1 MTAYRLVGVAN
12 NRTWGPDTKN
22 EELVNCCMGDLK
34 KYQFEPSMKF
44 ERIGKICDF
53 TSSNYQKNL
62 KDVNKNTNEGA
73 NSFEEELQFQTVDLR
88 TGQKQKGNI
97 YNKKKI
103 LNKQTTQAFT
113 QKQQEEDNLY
123 SSRIKTA
130 EQKKQKL
137 LLLAKTARINARHRI
152 FTEWSIE
159 PTPVWT
165 VECEMMFNELPK
177 KVIKLEQF
185 KIDDIFFRG
194 RVLYYDK
201 RIENINVKNPPS
213 LIILNKGANCLVCK
227 TKDDQSL
234 MEIVSD
240 EEKNCQGYTTNSSV
254 TTTTNSNNNNNPL
267 LVVSTDQILACLM
280 SCTQSKYSWH
290 LLITKQ
296 GNKIIIDK
304 DEDSIVDLLTVN
316 ENSIDAPTQD
326 NENKL
331 NSLQALGFEAIKINQ
346 RFRKQVLLKNEMA
359 EQYDNISFLSKNSK
373 TSDVLYRYRKIN
385 LPPLIHG
392 TSKRNCTLITRGE
405 IHAKIKGT
413 NSSYIYICALNEYDI
428 KSHKNWRSQ
437 IENQKGAL
445 LANEIRNNTSK
456 LQKFICQALL
466 SGCEDIKLGFI
477 SRKNANDAENHN
489 ILSIQS
495 HKTKDLSTQIGLKYE
510 NIWGILRFIVD
521 NISERPDG
529 KYVILKDPLKAL
541 LRLYCTHDDDYH

>member
-1 MTAYRLVGVAN
+1 MSTFKISGIVNCRS
-12 NRTWGPDTKN
+12 WGPDAKN
-22 EELVNCCMGDLK
+22 EELVNYCMPEIK

-62 KDVNKNTNEGA
+62 KDINKNTNDA
-73 NSFEEELQFQTVDLR
+73 NTLEEELQFQTVDLR
-88 TGQKQKGNI
+88 ASQKQKGNL
-97 YNKKKI
+97 YSKKKI
-103 LNKQTTQAFT
+103 HNKQTTQAFT
-113 QKQQEEDNLY
+113 QKQQDEDNLY

-137 LLLAKTARINARHRI
+137 LQQAKTARINARHRI

-165 VECEMMFNELPK
+165 VECEILFNELPK
-177 KVIKLEQF
+177 KLIKLDHF
-185 KIDDIFFRG
+185 KIEDICFKG
-194 RVLYYDK
+194 KTLYYDK
-201 RIENINVKNPPS
+201 KIENINVKNPPA
-213 LIILNKGANCLVCK
+213 LMHLNKDLDYLASK
-227 TKDDQSL
+227 TKDDKSL
-234 MEIVSD
+234 MDIIPT
-240 EEKNCQGYTTNSSV
+240 EENKCKEENTF
-254 TTTTNSNNNNNPL
+254 L
-267 LVVSTDQILACLM
+267 IVSTDQILACLM
-280 SCTQSKYSWH
+280 SSVQSKYSWH
-290 LLITKQ
+290 LLITKE

-326 NENKL
+326 NENKI

-346 RFRKQVLLKNEMA
+346 RFRKQVLLKNEIA
-359 EQYDNISFLSKNSK
+359 EEYENALFRTK
-373 TSDVLYRYRKIN
+373 TNKPSDVLYRYRKISI
-385 LPPLIHG
+385 PPL
-392 TSKRNCTLITRGE
+392 TNSNLKKNYTLITRGE
-405 IHAKIKGT
+405 IHSKIKGS
-413 NSSYIYICALNEYDI
+413 NNSYIYICALNEYDI

-466 SGCEDIKLGFI
+466 SGCDDLKLGFI
-477 SRKNANDAENHN
+477 SRKTINDAENHH

-510 NIWGILRFIVD
+510 NIWGIVRYITD
-521 NISERPDG
+521 IISERPDG
-529 KYVILKDPLKAL
+529 KYVILKDPLKPL
-541 LRLYCTHDDDYH
+541 LRLYCTNDDDNN

>member
-1 MTAYRLVGVAN
+1 MSSFNLLGVVN
-12 NRTWGPDTKN
+12 NRTWGPDIKN
-22 EELVNCCMGDLK
+22 EELVNCCMGEIK

-44 ERIGKICDF
+44 EKIGKICDF
-53 TSSNYQKNL
+53 TNSNYQKNL
-62 KDVNKNTNEGA
+62 KEINKNSGEGNNA
-73 NSFEEELQFQTVDLR
+73 FEEELQFQTVDLR
-88 TGQKQKGNI
+88 TGQKQKGTL

-103 LNKQTTQAFT
+103 VNKQTTQAFT

-137 LLLAKTARINARHRI
+137 LQQAKTARMNARHRI

-177 KVIKLEQF
+177 KIIKEDYL
-185 KIDDIFFRG
+185 KIEDIYFRG
-194 RVLYYDK
+194 KVLYYDK
-201 RIENINVKNPPS
+201 KIENINVKNPPS
-213 LIILNKGANCLVCK
+213 LIHINKDVNCLVCK
-227 TKDDQSL
+227 TNDDQSL
-234 MEIVSD
+234 IEIAID
-240 EEKNCQGYTTNSSV
+240 EEKKCKDGNIDNIF
-254 TTTTNSNNNNNPL
+254 L
-267 LVVSTDQILACLM
+267 VSTDQILACLM
-280 SCTQSKYSWH
+280 SSVHSKYSWH
-290 LLITKQ
+290 LLIKKK

-326 NENKL
+326 NENKM
-331 NSLQALGFEAIKINQ
+331 NSLQALGFEAIKINE
-346 RFRKQVLLKNEMA
+346 RFRKQVLLKNEIA
-359 EQYDNISFLSKNSK
+359 EQYDNVSFKSKHNKASE
-373 TSDVLYRYRKIN
+373 VLYRYRKFY
-385 LPPLIHG
+385 LPPLLHSS
-392 TSKRNCTLITRGE
+392 SKANCTVITRGE
-405 IHAKIKGT
+405 IHSKVKGT
-413 NSSYIYICALNEYDI
+413 ANSYIYVCALNEYDI

-456 LQKFICQALL
+456 LHKFICQALL

-477 SRKNANDAENHN
+477 SRKNANDSENHN

-510 NIWGILRFIVD
+510 NIWGILRFIID
-521 NISERPDG
+521 NIADKPDG
-529 KYVILKDPLKAL
+529 KYVLLKDPLKAL
-541 LRLYCTHDDDYH
+541 LRLYCTHEGDNN

>member
-1 MTAYRLVGVAN
+1 MSAFKLIGVAN
-12 NRTWGPDTKN
+12 NRTWGPDSKN
-22 EELVNCCMGDLK
+22 EDLVNQCMGELK

-44 ERIGKICDF
+44 EKIGKICDF
-53 TSSNYQKNL
+53 TSSSYQKNV
-62 KDVNKNTNEGA
+62 KDANKNSNEGNA
-73 NSFEEELQFQTVDLR
+73 LEDEMQFQTVDLR
-88 TGQKQKGNI
+88 AGQKQKGPM

-103 LNKQTTQAFT
+103 MNKQTTQAFA
-113 QKQQEEDNLY
+113 QKQEEENNLY

-137 LLLAKTARINARHRI
+137 LQQAKTARMNARHRI

-165 VECEMMFNELPK
+165 VECEIMFNELPK
-177 KVIKLEQF
+177 KLIKMENFQMQ
-185 KIDDIFFRG
+185 DIYFRG
-194 RVLYYDK
+194 RLLYYDK
-201 RIENINVKNPPS
+201 KFENINVKNPPG
-213 LIILNKGANCLVCK
+213 LVNHNKDNNYLVCK
-227 TKDDQSL
+227 TMDDESL
-234 MEIVSD
+234 MEILL
-240 EEKNCQGYTTNSSV
+240 EEDKKNRAAAGADGMSSTNIV
-254 TTTTNSNNNNNPL
+254 
-267 LVVSTDQILACLM
+267 VVSTDQILSCLM
-280 SCTQSKYSWH
+280 SAAQSKYSWH
-290 LLITKQ
+290 LLITKE

-326 NENKL
+326 NENKI

-346 RFRKQVLLKNEMA
+346 RFRKQVLLKNEQPA
-359 EQYDNISFLSKNSK
+359 EQFDNASFTAQNCKNF
-373 TSDVLYRYRKIN
+373 DVLYRYRKIVI
-385 LPPLIHG
+385 PPIVHG
-392 TSKRNCTLITRGE
+392 SSKKNCTLITRGE
-405 IHAKIKGT
+405 IHSKLKGT
-413 NSSYIYICALNEYDI
+413 ANSYVYICALNEYDI

-456 LQKFICQALL
+456 LQKFICQALI

-510 NIWGILRFIVD
+510 NIWGILRYIVD
-521 NISERPDG
+521 IMSEKPDG

-541 LRLYCTHDDDYH
+541 LRVYCTHDDENN